1 MNMLKHQKL
10 EKEEMF
16 SEEKNIKK
24 IEQDEAIKLE
34 ERKIKLIKKVDQIK
48 ENIVE
53 MKNLRETILRT
64 VARLEENTR
73 YINEEIQIKELIYLE
88 MTKKSE
94 ELRNQYQTYHK
105 KYEIVLAERNRN
117 VAKIQNAHQ
126 RKAEFKEKMKILS
139 TEMDI
144 LQSELNEI
152 NDKLADK
159 QKYLSKI
166 KQRQTGLKQE
176 INKDQ
181 YEYKTHEEEIKKLTN
196 ENEKL
201 HTILSSLENDMVTLR
216 VDYELACES
225 RNFTGI
231 QLIDRNDEL
240 CIFYEKV
247 QHLESEINELNKKI
261 MSKETHVQKLVI
273 DNQEVERFIEVNRK
287 KMPQI
292 PELSNRIKELDAE
305 IRILN
310 DNLDSIIAEIE
321 DPESPFKNEL
331 PGEDP
336 DLDYLK
342 MKYDQLSEMLN
353 TKKEQ
358 LLEKEL
364 INEEINEIA
373 DKLKEKATNEREK
386 NLEVNEKMNE
396 YEMKLTEITRRN
408 IASTSELS
416 MFKAMLLKLEK
427 TKDEKVN

>member
-1 MNMLKHQKL
+1 MNALKSQKN
-10 EKEEMF
+10 EKDELLTD
-16 SEEKNIKK
+16 EKNIKK
-24 IEQDEAIKLE
+24 LEHEESTKLE
-34 ERKIKLIKKVDQIK
+34 DRKIKLIKKVDQIK

-144 LQSELNEI
+144 LQSELSEI
-152 NDKLADK
+152 NEKLSDK

-166 KQRQTGLKQE
+166 KQRQTALKQE
-176 INKDQ
+176 INKGQ
-181 YEYKTHEEEIKKLTN
+181 YEYKTYEEEIKKLTN

-261 MSKETHVQKLVI
+261 MSKEANMQKLEI
-273 DNQEVERFIEVNRK
+273 DNKEVERFIEVNRK

-292 PELSNRIKELDAE
+292 PELSNNIKELDSE
-305 IRILN
+305 IRLLN
-310 DNLDSIIAEIE
+310 NNLDEIIDEIE
-321 DPESPFKNEL
+321 DPNSPFKNEL

-353 TKKEQ
+353 SKKEQ

-373 DKLKEKATNEREK
+373 DKLKEKALDEREK
-386 NLEVNEKMNE
+386 NLEINEKVCG
-396 YEMKLTEITRRN
+396 K
-408 IASTSELS
+408 
-416 MFKAMLLKLEK
+416 FKKI
-427 TKDEKVN
+427 DE